1 MASQGTKSVAICFL
15 FVNLILFIA
24 IAIIAGWAVNYGIE
38 ETAADEASTL
48 SIPVNLF
55 PIYYPIGNMA
65 TGFFVIF
72 CIIAGVVGTAT
83 SMMGIQNITV
93 ETLSNLASAASSSI
107 ISWALILL
115 AMGYQ
120 NLYNIFI
127 NLGGN

>member
-1 MASQGTKSVAICFL
+1 MAIGLL
-15 FVNLILFIA
+15 FINLILFIA

-38 ETAADEASTL
+38 ETADEASTL
-48 SIPVNLF
+48 SFPANLF

-72 CIIAGVVGTAT
+72 SIIAGAVGTAT
-83 SMMGIQNITV
+83 SMMGIQNITSG
-93 ETLSNLASAASSSI
+93 TLSNLASAASSSI

-120 NLYNIFI
+120 NIFI
-127 NLGGN
+127 NLGRVNI